1 MEENKDESITLSKE
15 DLKAIFGELIQP
27 FTDAA
32 AEMKAIGEKARSEEV
47 GKDGIDGLLAK
58 DANYRFA
65 MQLSASGHDN
75 VSKLNPVNFK
85 KQFGKT
91 TAEVLEMIDK
101 VEKAAAPLNVTTSA
115 DGGYV
120 VPALTEQNI
129 MELAATYGQ
138 AYKYFN
144 VMPMGQN
151 PVNLPKE
158 STAQTVYWV
167 GENETISEGKE
178 QLGIDTL
185 TPKKVA
191 ALTTI
196 SNELLKVPSPSMGAY
211 VTKKMAQRILTA
223 IDTKCFQNGATTLTG
238 VFYTSNSFGN
248 SEPTSGTNP
257 NSLTYQDFVNAA
269 YNIDAAK
276 LIGAS
281 WFMNRAIAAVARGLT
296 DQTGRPIFEP
306 AAAGMPATLL
316 GFPVVLIEAAPNG
329 AASASKPIVLL
340 GNLSNS
346 TLGDI
351 GGIGYDIFNSG
362 SVSSTSLIENDL
374 SAIRAI
380 KQVAFTPGLVSEYSV
395 IKTAAA

>member
-1 MEENKDESITLSKE
+1 MDENEKKEITLSRD
-15 DLKAIFGELIQP
+15 DLKEVFKELMQP
-27 FTDAA
+27 FTTAA
-32 AEMKAIGEKARSEEV
+32 EEMKAVAEKSRGEEV
-47 GKDGIDGLLAK
+47 GKDGIEGLMAK
-58 DANYRFA
+58 DVNYRFA
-65 MQLSASGHDN
+65 MQLSASAHRH
-75 VSKLNPVNFK
+75 VSKLNPDTFK
-85 KQFGKT
+85 KQFGKSVD
-91 TAEVLEMIDK
+91 EVLQIVDSI
-101 VEKAAAPLNVTTSA
+101 EKAAAPLNVTTDA

-120 VPALTEQNI
+120 VPDLTEQTI

-151 PVNLPKE
+151 VVNLPKE

-167 GENETISEGKE
+167 GENETITESKE

-223 IDTKCFQNGATTLTG
+223 IDSKVFQNGNTTLTG

-248 SEPTSGTNP
+248 SEPTSSTNP

-281 WFMNRAIAAVARGLT
+281 WFMQRAIAAVARGLT
-296 DQTGRPIFEP
+296 DSQGRPIFEP

-329 AASASKPIVLL
+329 AAAASKPIVLL